1 MLTDSDDTEMFDNSE
16 EDKDLAS
23 QVSKKSASA
32 DENGHEVIGS
42 PVTPEKL
49 DPKFDLNQKASGSGS
64 ATEGG
69 STGSS
74 EAAKEGEKDSQAAAK
89 KET

>member
-23 QVSKKSASA
+23 QVSKKSTST
-32 DENGHEVIGS
+32 DDNGPEVVGS

-49 DPKFDLNQKASGSGS
+49 DPKFDLNQKASGSS
-64 ATEGG
+64 AGAEGK
-69 STGSS
+69 SSS
-74 EAAKEGEKDSQAAAK
+74 ETAKEGDKSKTEAN
-89 KET
+89 KEA

>member
-23 QVSKKSASA
+23 QVSKKSTSA

-64 ATEGG
+64 GTEGNSG
-69 STGSS
+69 SET
-74 EAAKEGEKDSQAAAK
+74 AKEGDKGSQAATK
-89 KET
+89 KEA

>member
-23 QVSKKSASA
+23 QVSKKSTSA
-32 DENGHEVIGS
+32 DDNAHEVVGS

-49 DPKFDLNQKASGSGS
+49 DPKFDLNQKASG
-64 ATEGG
+64 GG
-69 STGSS
+69 AGADGASST
-74 EAAKEGEKDSQAAAK
+74 EAAKEGDKDSKTAASKAA
-89 KET
+89 

>member
-23 QVSKKSASA
+23 QVSKKSTST
-32 DENGHEVIGS
+32 DDNGHEVIGS

-49 DPKFDLNQKASGSGS
+49 DPKFDLNQKASGSG
-64 ATEGG
+64 AGAGG
-69 STGSS
+69 NSSS
-74 EAAKEGEKDSQAAAK
+74 ETAKEDDKDSKTTAK
-89 KET
+89 KEA

>member
-23 QVSKKSASA
+23 QVSKKSTSTE
-32 DENGHEVIGS
+32 DNSHEVIGS

-49 DPKFDLNQKASGSGS
+49 DPKFDLNAKASGT
-64 ATEGG
+64 AA
-69 STGSS
+69 GSS
-74 EAAKEGEKDSQAAAK
+74 SSEPAKEDDKSSKSDVK
-89 KET
+89 KEA

>member
-23 QVSKKSASA
+23 QVSKKSTST
-32 DENGHEVIGS
+32 DDNGHEVIGS

-49 DPKFDLNQKASGSGS
+49 DPKFDLNQKASGSG
-64 ATEGG
+64 G
-69 STGSS
+69 STDGNSSS
-74 EAAKEGEKDSQAAAK
+74 EAEKEGDKDSKTAAK
-89 KET
+89 KEA

>member
-23 QVSKKSASA
+23 QVSKKSTST
-32 DENGHEVIGS
+32 DDNGHEVIGS

-49 DPKFDLNQKASGSGS
+49 DPKFDLNQKASGSGAA
-64 ATEGG
+64 ATDGT
-69 STGSS
+69 SSS
-74 EAAKEGEKDSQAAAK
+74 EAQKEGGQDSKTAAK
-89 KET
+89 KEA

>member
-23 QVSKKSASA
+23 QVSKKSTST
-32 DENGHEVIGS
+32 DDNGHEVIGS

-49 DPKFDLNQKASGSGS
+49 DPKFDLNQKASGSGAGAAGNS
-64 ATEGG
+64 
-69 STGSS
+69 SS
-74 EAAKEGEKDSQAAAK
+74 ETAKEDDKDSKSAAK
-89 KET
+89 KEA